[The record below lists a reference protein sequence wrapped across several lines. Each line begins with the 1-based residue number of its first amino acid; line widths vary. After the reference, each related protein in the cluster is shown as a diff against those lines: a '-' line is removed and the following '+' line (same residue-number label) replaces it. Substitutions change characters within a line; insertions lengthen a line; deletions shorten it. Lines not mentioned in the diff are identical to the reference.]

1 MSAPGRP
8 REGRQGPSPVLGE
21 SLALFSAKVSQ

>member
-8 REGRQGPSPVLGE
+8 WEGRQGPSPVLRE
-21 SLALFSAKVSQ
+21 YSALFGAKVSR

>member
-8 REGRQGPSPVLGE
+8 QEGRQGPSPVLRE
-21 SLALFSAKVSQ
+21 SLALFGDRLNR

>member
-8 REGRQGPSPVLGE
+8 REGRQGPSPVSGE
-21 SLALFSAKVSQ
+21 SVARFSAEVSQ

>member
-8 REGRQGPSPVLGE
+8 WEGRQGPSPVSGD
-21 SLALFSAKVSQ
+21 SLALSSAKVSR